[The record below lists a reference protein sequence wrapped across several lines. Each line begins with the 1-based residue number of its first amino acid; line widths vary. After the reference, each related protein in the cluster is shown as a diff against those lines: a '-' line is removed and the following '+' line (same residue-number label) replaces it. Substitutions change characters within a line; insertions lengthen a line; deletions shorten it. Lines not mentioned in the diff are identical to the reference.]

1 MSMTLSRKIM
11 GYVILLI
18 SLWMMTSPQ
27 STLGLEELKW
37 MSDYQFP
44 LEAFLGALLAC
55 VAFLFIRPSK
65 PDNL

>member
-1 MSMTLSRKIM
+1 MALSRKII
-11 GYVILLI
+11 GYIILLI
-18 SLWMMTSPQ
+18 SLWMMTSPE

-44 LEAFLGALLAC
+44 LEAFLGPLLAC
-55 VAFLFIRPSK
+55 IAFLFIRPSK